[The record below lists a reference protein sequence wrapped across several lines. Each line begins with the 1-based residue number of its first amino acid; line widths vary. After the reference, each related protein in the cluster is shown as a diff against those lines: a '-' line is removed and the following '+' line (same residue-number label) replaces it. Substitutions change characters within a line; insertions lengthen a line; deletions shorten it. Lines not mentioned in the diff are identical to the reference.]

1 MDVKSAF
8 LNGDLEEEVYVV
20 QPPGFEIKE
29 EEYKVLRLY
38 KDLYGLCQ
46 APRAWN
52 SKLDKSL
59 KGLNFV
65 RCPLEHAVYRRSQE
79 KENLIV
85 GFYVNDL
92 IITGE
97 CIKDINKF
105 KSQMQNLFSM
115 SDLGILSYYLRIEV
129 CQRSKKITLTQ
140 SAYATKVLEK
150 CGMKDCNPTQILMEP
165 RLKLSKVSSNPPV
178 DKTLYRSIVGSL
190 RYLLHT
196 CPELAFSVSIVSRYM
211 ENPIMEHT
219 TAVKHILRYVKGT
232 LNSGCIYEKKE
243 GGLVLTGHSDSDHAI
258 DIDDRKSTLGIMF
271 FLGSSPVS
279 WCSQK

>member
-8 LNGDLEEEVYVV
+8 LNGDLEEELYVV

-52 SKLDKSL
+52 TKLDKSL

-85 GFYVNDL
+85 GVYVNDL

-105 KSQMQNLFSM
+105 KSQMQNLFNM
-115 SDLGILSYYLRIEV
+115 SDLDILSYYLRIEV
-129 CQRSKKITLTQ
+129 CQKSKKITLTQ
-140 SAYATKVLEK
+140 STYATKVLEK

-165 RLKLSKVSSNPPV
+165 RLKLSKVS
-178 DKTLYRSIVGSL
+178 
-190 RYLLHT
+190 
-196 CPELAFSVSIVSRYM
+196 
-211 ENPIMEHT
+211 
-219 TAVKHILRYVKGT
+219 
-232 LNSGCIYEKKE
+232 
-243 GGLVLTGHSDSDHAI
+243 
-258 DIDDRKSTLGIMF
+258 
-271 FLGSSPVS
+271 
-279 WCSQK
+279 